1 MEAVKD
7 SIQQRL
13 DKIKYNYLLFFHPE
27 KIEIPLNISKEEKN
41 KYIKQIYQDKANLH
55 IKLGPKRFQKFVKKF
70 DN

>member
-41 KYIKQIYQDKANLH
+41 ILSRFIKIKQTYT
-55 IKLGPKRFQKFVKKF
+55 
-70 DN
+70 